1 MDILQKIKTEISAD
15 KFYQDHFSND
25 GFRFVAWYVRRVLL
39 QSVEATKIVVVDGA
53 NDKKIDALVID
64 DENRNIKI
72 IQGKFFQDGLVDAGP
87 LQEILSAWVRIQDL
101 HTLQTDGNDK
111 LKERIEALRQA
122 LEDEYDIVFELVTTG
137 KLTSAAEADLKAFSD
152 KLEQSKDFTA
162 NIVLVD
168 SDVIETRLIDAE
180 SKELPVINHTIT
192 LDSDKVMSFDVK
204 GTRSVIVA
212 LPLSECL
219 KFPGVT
225 DQRLF
230 RKNVRQSLGWN
241 TEPPPKNWTNN

>member
-1 MDILQKIKTEISAD
+1 
-15 KFYQDHFSND
+15 
-25 GFRFVAWYVRRVLL
+25 
-39 QSVEATKIVVVDGA
+39 
-53 NDKKIDALVID
+53 
-64 DENRNIKI
+64 
-72 IQGKFFQDGLVDAGP
+72 

-101 HTLQTDGNDK
+101 HSLQTDGNDK

-122 LEDEYDIVFELVTTG
+122 LEDEYDVVFELVTTG
-137 KLTSAAEADLKAFSD
+137 KLTDAAEADLKAFAD
-152 KLEQSKDFTA
+152 KLEQSKDFSAT
-162 NIVLVD
+162 ITLVD

-180 SKELPVINHTIT
+180 SKELPAINHTIS
-192 LDSDKVMSFDVK
+192 LDSDMVMSFDVK

-219 KFPGVT
+219 RFPGII

-241 TEPPPKNWTNN
+241 TVNKKIKESIKGDRPQDFCFYHNGITAICKEANFEG